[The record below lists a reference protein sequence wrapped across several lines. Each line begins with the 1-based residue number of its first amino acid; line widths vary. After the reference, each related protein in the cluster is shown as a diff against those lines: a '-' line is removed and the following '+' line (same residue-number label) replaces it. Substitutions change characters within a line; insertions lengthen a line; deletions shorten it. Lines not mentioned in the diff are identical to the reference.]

1 MTEMERMQAE
11 AVNHARA
18 MYRRRTPAQAPQQPA
33 ETAKESAQQE
43 ELPLPPEAQEGSAKS
58 DLLAP
63 LFEDKE
69 RTLILLLLILL
80 GEEGADSGAM
90 MALLYCIL

>member
-1 MTEMERMQAE
+1 MQAE
-11 AVNHARA
+11 AVNNARA
-18 MYRRRTPAQAPQQPA
+18 MYRRRTPAVTVQQTAQSAPAHTNKEPDIEPQP
-33 ETAKESAQQE
+33 
-43 ELPLPPEAQEGSAKS
+43 PPGSVKKP
-58 DLLAP
+58 DLLSP

-80 GEEGADSGAM
+80 SEEGADSGAL